1 MKRCFFIAT
10 VRLRR
15 ETPGLFSSTTLFP
28 ETSTFYGTKRTSSDD
43 STPFY
48 RFQNPNTV
56 IRSRLVN
63 SLTKDESRMGRS
75 QDRMEL
81 RVLSLLGIKDM
92 ENPAEA
98 FKTIVRALAT
108 ASKVLRSHSVDAVM
122 SESDFSPLKS
132 LEHLTKT
139 ELESLN
145 GLVKKTEASLTYDD
159 ILNNQIGVQ
168 KLIDPSARKRLAAY
182 YTKPTGLELMAQAAA
197 NYIGKSSTPIVLA
210 DPFLGSGLTITE
222 TLKRLGS
229 SMVRMVWGVEPHP
242 LAALVAYCS
251 ILYFLNGDRRKLNV
265 SLGDTFQKVYGET
278 RSSASRLVGREDS
291 ETKGADVVLTNPPFT
306 RWELLERSHRGF
318 LRELI
323 ETLGYSKY
331 LGRKQLNLQLVS
343 LFLIDHLLRGNGLLA
358 CVLPAS
364 TFYTLYGV
372 AAKSMLV
379 EKYQIHAFV
388 ECNIDTSFSMD
399 SGLKEVVLL
408 ATKKEPDQQKETAFI
423 TIESG
428 DTKRN
433 QRIEEV
439 INGARLDDPNI
450 NWVDLTQKSALSE
463 TNWSMFFGKA
473 KLREILTQLFS
484 RAKEQETIGLWG
496 DIYGKD
502 SIMRGVEM
510 YGPDFFFIPNRYWNI
525 AKENADSIMVQDGQQ
540 KAGLI
545 IPRDYLVPALRKP
558 ALHSDKIKPFIRHYL
573 LSIPPEPARHLKEDV
588 GKYIDWSIRKLTAQ
602 PAIKAF
608 GELWYS
614 HVHRQ
619 IRVKKPYG
627 RVFLPDKV
635 DPTFRNRGFFA
646 SYSQTPLVASK
657 NFHIASLN
665 DESKDKVLA
674 TWFNSTVFIAY
685 FVVAGRKITRTWSR
699 LLEDDYLR
707 TPIINVNRLGK
718 YGSTELQQAFEVIAE
733 MELPPIKMQLNLKYR
748 RRIDQN
754 LLQVMGIEK
763 PDNILD
769 KLYSAL
775 EPNLS

>member
-1 MKRCFFIAT
+1 
-10 VRLRR
+10 
-15 ETPGLFSSTTLFP
+15 
-28 ETSTFYGTKRTSSDD
+28 
-43 STPFY
+43 
-48 RFQNPNTV
+48 
-56 IRSRLVN
+56 
-63 SLTKDESRMGRS
+63 MGRS
-75 QDRMEL
+75 QGRLESK
-81 RVLSLLGIKDM
+81 VLSLLGIKNS

-98 FKTIVRALAT
+98 FETIVRALGT
-108 ASKVLRSHSVDAVM
+108 ASKALRSRGVDAVIN
-122 SESDFSPLKS
+122 ESDFSPLKS
-132 LEHLTKT
+132 MKHLTRT
-139 ELESLN
+139 ELQSLN
-145 GLVKKTEASLTYDD
+145 EFVKKTEASLTHDD

-168 KLIDPSARKRLAAY
+168 RLIDPSARKRFAAY
-182 YTKPTGLELMAQAAA
+182 YTKPTGLELMAQIAT
-197 NYIGKSSTPIVLA
+197 NYIGENRSPIVLA

-222 TLKRLGS
+222 TLKRLDS

-251 ILYFLNGDRRKLNV
+251 ILYFLNGDRRKINV
-265 SLGDTFQKVYGET
+265 SLGDTFQKVHDET
-278 RSSASRLVGREDS
+278 SGSASRLVGCEDS
-291 ETKGADVVLTNPPFT
+291 ETKGADVILTNPPFT

-323 ETLGYSKY
+323 ESLGYGKY

-343 LFLIDHLLRGNGLLA
+343 LFLIDHLLRRNGLLVS
-358 CVLPAS
+358 VLPAS

-372 AAKSMLV
+372 AAKTMLV

-388 ECNIDTSFSMD
+388 ECNTDTSFSMG

-423 TIESG
+423 TMESR

-433 QRIEEV
+433 QQIEEI
-439 INGARLDDPNI
+439 INGAGSDDHNI

-463 TNWSMFFGKA
+463 TNWSIFFGKA

-484 RAKEQETIGLWG
+484 RAKEQETFGLWS
-496 DIYGKD
+496 DVYGKD

-510 YGPDFFFIPNRYWNI
+510 YGPDFFFIPNRYWSI
-525 AKENADSIMVQDGQQ
+525 AKESTDSVMVQDSQQ
-540 KAGLI
+540 KTGLI
-545 IPRDYLVPALRKP
+545 MPRDYLVPALRKP
-558 ALHSDKIKPFIRHYL
+558 ALHRDKIKPIITHYL
-573 LSIPPEPARHLKEDV
+573 LSIPPEPVRHLEEDV
-588 GKYIDWSIRKLTAQ
+588 GRYIDWSIRKLTAQ

-674 TWFNSTVFIAY
+674 TWFNSTVFVAY
-685 FVVAGRKITRTWSR
+685 FIVAGRKITRTWSR

-707 TPIINVNRLGK
+707 TPIINVNRLSK
-718 YGSTELQQAFEVIAE
+718 HGSTELQQAFESIAE
-733 MELPPIKMQLNLKYR
+733 MELPPIKVQLNLKYR

-763 PDNILD
+763 PENILD
-769 KLYSAL
+769 KLYSLL